1 MACICRGPDGDGLDD
16 IVIGAPGKLG
26 GAGSSSLHRLRRYV
40 LPLPRGLTLS
50 SISLTEVDAKLV
62 GERGDDFAGGA
73 VSGGSTPTWTASP
86 TWPSEAELKTPPTR
100 TWQPTLFGPLVGTV
114 DLSESLAKHLGD
126 ETGDWA
132 GASVDMAGDLDGD
145 GSSDLIIGAP
155 QRDEGDFTDVGMVF
169 LLKGGW

>member
-1 MACICRGPDGDGLDD
+1 MAA
-16 IVIGAPGKLG
+16 GAAGATVAAG
-26 GAGSSSLHRLRRYV
+26 SVAACGAGSGAAFIVYGDTSFLCPEGSLC
-40 LPLPRGLTLS
+40 S
-50 SISLTEVDAKLV
+50 SISLTEADAKLV

-73 VSGGSTPTWTASP
+73 VSGGGDVDLDGIPDVAIGSRTEDSTDSA
-86 TWPSEAELKTPPTR
+86 AGAAYVM
-100 TWQPTLFGPLVGTV
+100 FGPLVGTV

-132 GASVDMAGDLDGD
+132 GASVDMAGDIDGD